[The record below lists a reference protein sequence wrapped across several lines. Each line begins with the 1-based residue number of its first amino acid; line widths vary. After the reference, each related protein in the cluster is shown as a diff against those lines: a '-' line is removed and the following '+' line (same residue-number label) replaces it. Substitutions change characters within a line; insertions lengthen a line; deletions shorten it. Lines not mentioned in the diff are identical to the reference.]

1 MTNMKYN
8 KNINALVE
16 IFFERIAEIKPAH
29 NPPMPYNIS
38 EKPNCT
44 DESFKTLYTYPGNDM
59 LKIIVNTIGMIE
71 ITPKI
76 NIIML
81 SFKNFYPNKY
91 SCNKL
96 FVDSSSE

>member
-8 KNINALVE
+8 KNINTLVE

-44 DESFKTLYTYPGNDM
+44 DESFKTLYTW
-59 LKIIVNTIGMIE
+59 
-71 ITPKI
+71 
-76 NIIML
+76 
-81 SFKNFYPNKY
+81 
-91 SCNKL
+91 
-96 FVDSSSE
+96 

>member
-8 KNINALVE
+8 KNINTLVE

-44 DESFKTLYTYPGNDM
+44 DEIFKTLYTYPGNDM

-71 ITPKI
+71 ITPK
-76 NIIML
+76 
-81 SFKNFYPNKY
+81 
-91 SCNKL
+91 
-96 FVDSSSE
+96 